1 MLPDSQTLGLLL
13 AIILAETAA
22 QYYLQKMSNQ
32 NEKKFLM
39 EGLALYI
46 IVGYMYYL
54 ILTNGSKL
62 AIANALWNAGS
73 SVLIAIV
80 GYIFFSQK
88 LNMKD
93 IVGLALIIL
102 GVIVME

>member
-1 MLPDSQTLGLLL
+1 
-13 AIILAETAA
+13 
-22 QYYLQKMSNQ
+22 
-32 NEKKFLM
+32 M

-62 AIANALWNAGS
+62 AIENALWNAGS

-80 GYIFFSQK
+80 GYVFFSQK
-88 LNMKD
+88 LSMRYT
-93 IVGLALIIL
+93 GLGLIIL
-102 GVIVME
+102 GVLVIE